1 MDEQTAVALLTK
13 KVREYAQARQ
23 QDVARGAERP
33 RLAALLVQK
42 YGLGIV
48 DTVALL
54 FESPR
59 AADPISKVVDEETA
73 IIDPDWQEN
82 DRQRWAARPADLAL

>member
-1 MDEQTAVALLTK
+1 MDEQTAVALLTE

-42 YGLGIV
+42 YGRGIV
-48 DTVALL
+48 DAVALL
-54 FESPR
+54 YDSPKVS
-59 AADPISKVVDEETA
+59 DPISRVIDEETA
-73 IIDPDWQEN
+73 IIDPDWREN
-82 DRQRWAARPADLAL
+82 DRLR

>member
-48 DTVALL
+48 DTVGLL

>member
-1 MDEQTAVALLTK
+1 MDEQTAVSLLTE

-42 YGLGIV
+42 YGRGIV
-48 DTVALL
+48 DAVALL
-54 FESPR
+54 YDSPR
-59 AADPISKVVDEETA
+59 VADPICRVIDKETA
-73 IIDPDWQEN
+73 IIDPDWREN
-82 DRQRWAARPADLAL
+82 DRLRWAAKPADLAL

>member
-1 MDEQTAVALLTK
+1 MDEQTAVSLLTE

-42 YGLGIV
+42 YGRGIV
-48 DTVALL
+48 DAVALL
-54 FESPR
+54 YDSPR
-59 AADPISKVVDEETA
+59 VADPISRVIDEETA
-73 IIDPDWQEN
+73 IIDPDWREN
-82 DRQRWAARPADLAL
+82 DRLRWAAKPADLAL

>member
-1 MDEQTAVALLTK
+1 MDEQTAVALLK
-13 KVREYAQARQ
+13 EKVREYAKGRQ

-42 YGLGIV
+42 YGRGIV

-54 FESPR
+54 FDSPR
-59 AADPISKVVDEETA
+59 AADSISKVVDEETA

>member
-1 MDEQTAVALLTK
+1 MDEQTAVALLTE
-13 KVREYAQARQ
+13 KVREYAQGRQ

-54 FESPR
+54 FDSPR

>member
-1 MDEQTAVALLTK
+1 MDEQTAVALLK
-13 KVREYAQARQ
+13 EKVREYAKERQ

-42 YGLGIV
+42 YGRGIV

-54 FESPR
+54 FDSPR

>member
-1 MDEQTAVALLTK
+1 MDEQTAVALLTE

-42 YGLGIV
+42 YGRGIV
-48 DTVALL
+48 DAVALL
-54 FESPR
+54 YDSPR
-59 AADPISKVVDEETA
+59 VADPISRVIDEETA
-73 IIDPDWQEN
+73 IIDPDWREN
-82 DRQRWAARPADLAL
+82 DRLRWAAKPADLAL